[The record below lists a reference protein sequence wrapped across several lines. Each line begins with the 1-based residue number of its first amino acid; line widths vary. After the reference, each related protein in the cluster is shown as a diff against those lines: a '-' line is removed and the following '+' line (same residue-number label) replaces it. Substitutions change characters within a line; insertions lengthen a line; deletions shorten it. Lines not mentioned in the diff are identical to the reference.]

1 MNFKPPYSNKK
12 ADQNQQKNGEN
23 LPPLNAGGSRQSIQA
38 TNQKKNAQATLISS
52 SPALSQASTSKLDA
66 QTEMSLV
73 GVLEKKY
80 QHVAQKLDK
89 AEIEVQNSKFQIDIL
104 KSDKVELQEKL
115 S

>member
-1 MNFKPPYSNKK
+1 
-12 ADQNQQKNGEN
+12 
-23 LPPLNAGGSRQSIQA
+23 
-38 TNQKKNAQATLISS
+38 
-52 SPALSQASTSKLDA
+52 
-66 QTEMSLV
+66 MSLV